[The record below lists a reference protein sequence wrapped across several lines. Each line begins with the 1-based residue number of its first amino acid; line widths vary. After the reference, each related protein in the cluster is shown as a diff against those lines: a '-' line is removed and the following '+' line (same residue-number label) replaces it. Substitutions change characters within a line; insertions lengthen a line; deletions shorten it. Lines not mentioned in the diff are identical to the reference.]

1 MKLKVLW
8 LILLW
13 FVNFSK
19 IVASAWAETTLSQM
33 SLREKIGQLFV
44 VAAVSS
50 FPPPRSPYCM
60 EKENIERMIQDYYI
74 GGLLF
79 LFRSTPLAQ
88 VELFNHYNI
97 LSKIPLWT
105 LQDCEWGLN
114 MRLDDTICFPKQ
126 MTLGAIQDDILLVAL
141 GNEIGRQ
148 CKAVGIDMNLGPV
161 ADINTNSANPIIG
174 NRSFGSV
181 SSSVAKKVC
190 ALMKGMQESGIV
202 TCAKHFPGHGDTII
216 DSHHSIPIINHDIAR
231 LHKVELIPFKSMIQ
245 NKVEAIMVGHLLVP
259 SYDKDEVASLSR
271 NIVTDL
277 LKKQMSFNGLVVTD
291 GLGMSAVYTDQKE
304 PGTVEL
310 QAFLAG
316 NDILLAPINV
326 PAAIKKIEAAVMEDQ
341 NLLNDLDHRVLKIL
355 KLKEKFNIHERTEIE
370 VINLQEKLHTVEASA
385 LKKQLYQNALTLAVG
400 TLSNIYFTQENSAC
414 ILQIGGQP
422 DSCFAQTIQS
432 QVLTMHMTSPAQPS
446 LDECNMIAQKLK
458 AVDTVLLTF
467 FDVHNDVSTQCG
479 ISSEVLQ
486 LFQQLKN
493 DAKKVVVILFGTP
506 YAVPF
511 FKNADAVLVG
521 YENDIDAQK
530 AAAEVVLRKQ
540 ECLGKLPVH
549 FE

>member
-1 MKLKVLW
+1 MKLKVLC
-8 LILLW
+8 LVLLW
-13 FVNFSK
+13 FINFSK
-19 IVASAWAETTLSQM
+19 IMASSWTENTLSQM
-33 SLREKIGQLFV
+33 SLQEKIGQLFV

-50 FPPPRSPYCM
+50 FPAPNSPYCM
-60 EKENIERMIQDYYI
+60 EKEYIEHMIKDYHI

-88 VELFNHYNI
+88 VELFNHYNT

-114 MRLDDTICFPKQ
+114 MRLDDTIRFPKQ
-126 MTLGAIQDDILLVAL
+126 MTLGAIQDDTLLVAL

-148 CKAVGIDMNLGPV
+148 CKIVGIDMNLGPV
-161 ADINTNSANPIIG
+161 ADINTNSANPVIG

-181 SSSVAKKVC
+181 PSSVAKKVC
-190 ALMKGMQESGIV
+190 ALMKGMQKSGV
-202 TCAKHFPGHGDTII
+202 ARCGKHFPGHGDTVI
-216 DSHHSIPIINHDIAR
+216 DSHLGIPIIDHDIVR
-231 LHKVELIPFKSMIQ
+231 LHKVELVPFQSMIQ
-245 NKVEAIMVGHLLVP
+245 NNVEAVMIGHLLVT
-259 SYDKDEVASLSR
+259 SYDKEKVASLSR

-277 LKKQMSFNGLVVTD
+277 LKNQMHFNGLVITD
-291 GLGMSAVYTDQKE
+291 GLGMCAVHTDQKE
-304 PGTVEL
+304 PGAVEL

-316 NDILLAPINV
+316 NDILLAPVNV
-326 PAAIKKIEAAVMEDQ
+326 PAAIKKIETAVMKDQ

-355 KLKEKFNIHERTEIE
+355 KLKEKFNIHKRIDIE

-385 LKKQLYQNALTLAVG
+385 LKKQLYQNALTLAVD
-400 TLSNIYFTQENSAC
+400 TLSNIYLTQEKPPC
-414 ILQIGGQP
+414 ILQFGGQP
-422 DSCFAQTIQS
+422 DNYFARTIQN
-432 QVLTMHMTSPAQPS
+432 QVLTMHITSPAQPS
-446 LDECNMIAQKLK
+446 LDERNMIVQKLK
-458 AVDTVLLTF
+458 PVDTVLLTL
-467 FDVHNDVSTQCG
+467 FDMHNNVSTQCG

-511 FKNADAVLVG
+511 FKNADAILVA
-521 YENDIDAQK
+521 YEDDVDAQE
-530 AAAEVVLRKQ
+530 AAAEVVLGKR

-549 FE
+549 FG